1 MTEARASWAQDPLP
15 PPAGCPA
22 AWVQNLVTAEV
33 NSGGARAAVTESM
46 MAGDAGE
53 VIHSLADEPDVTV
66 TTSGSHPAGG
76 KVMITGAR
84 RSRWPPG
91 HPGPDEPPGRTGPD
105 PDKFDGR

>member
-1 MTEARASWAQDPLP
+1 MKARVSWARDPLP
-15 PPAGCPA
+15 LPAGCPA
-22 AWVQNLVTAEV
+22 ARAQNLAAAEAS
-33 NSGGARAAVTESM
+33 SGGARAAVTESM

-84 RSRWPPG
+84 RSRWPPSR
-91 HPGPDEPPGRTGPD
+91 PGPDDPP
-105 PDKFDGR
+105 